1 MPELRRA
8 SHYNHSCMKPQ
19 NTLQDSVEH
28 FFSQGAEAIG
38 NPEALMVFHQLRDAL
53 EAGTLRAAEPDP
65 NQSPSAAGQAWRVN
79 AWVKR
84 GILLGFRLGAL
95 QSMNGCEAGGSSIL
109 SFVDKNT
116 YPARHFAPEQGIRV
130 VPGGSSV
137 RAGAFLAQGVV
148 MMPPAYVN
156 VGAYVGEGTMI
167 DSHALVGSCAQIGA
181 RVHLSAA
188 AQIGGVLEPVN
199 ASPVIIEDDVLVGGN
214 TGVYEGT
221 IVRSGAILAAGTV
234 LTRGTPVFDLP
245 NNTVLRATPESPNGP
260 AVPLT
265 IPSRAVVVPGARAIT
280 IGPGKDFGLSL
291 YTPVIVKYRDEKT
304 DLSATLE
311 ELLR

>member
-1 MPELRRA
+1 MISDMTSFSSLQQTIEDLFTRTLDATGRRDGLSAFLKLR
-8 SHYNHSCMKPQ
+8 N
-19 NTLQDSVEH
+19 
-28 FFSQGAEAIG
+28 
-38 NPEALMVFHQLRDAL
+38 AL
-53 EAGTLRAAEPDP
+53 ESGEVRSAEPDVSEP
-65 NQSPSAAGQAWRVN
+65 AGWRVN

-84 GILLGFRLGAL
+84 GILLGFQLGKLRAV
-95 QSMNGCEAGGSSIL
+95 NVGPGFT
-109 SFVDKNT
+109 FVDKHT
-116 YPARHFAPEQGIRV
+116 YPARLFTPKDGLRI

-137 RAGAFLAQGVV
+137 RRGAFLGKGVV

-188 AQIGGVLEPVN
+188 AQIGGVLEPVS

-221 IVRSGAILAAGTV
+221 VVRSRAVLAAGAI

-245 NNTVLRATPESPNGP
+245 NNRVLRATGSAPLIIPEG
-260 AVPLT
+260 
-265 IPSRAVVVPGARAIT
+265 AVVVPGSRAVT
-280 IGPGKDFGLSL
+280 SERGRELGLSL
-291 YTPVIVKYRDEKT
+291 YTPIIVKYRDAKT
-304 DLSATLE
+304 DLSAAME
-311 ELLR
+311 DLLR